1 MPVQGELE
9 LSGDEALEGETTF
22 RIEELKASVR
32 YADVWSDV
40 DVLGRVGDKGFLG
53 RVAEVAERLY
63 MRVPKRHHRA
73 VTRSCC
79 LSTFSSSWAAFDA
92 FRMAS
97 SRSASS
103 ATIAFSL
110 SRIAIIASIFSNSFI
125 ASFFFSLPRGAEP

>member
-32 YADVWSDV
+32 YDDVWSDV
-40 DVLGRVGDKGFLG
+40 DVLGRVGDQGFLG
-53 RVAEVAERLY
+53 RVADVAKRLY
-63 MRVPKRHHRA
+63 TRVPKRHHRE

-79 LSTFSSSWAAFDA
+79 LSTFSSSLAAV
-92 FRMAS
+92 RMLS

-103 ATIAFSL
+103 ATIVFSL
-110 SRIAIIASIFSNSFI
+110 SNIAIIASFFANSFI
-125 ASFFFSLPRGAEP
+125 ASVFFSFPRGAEP